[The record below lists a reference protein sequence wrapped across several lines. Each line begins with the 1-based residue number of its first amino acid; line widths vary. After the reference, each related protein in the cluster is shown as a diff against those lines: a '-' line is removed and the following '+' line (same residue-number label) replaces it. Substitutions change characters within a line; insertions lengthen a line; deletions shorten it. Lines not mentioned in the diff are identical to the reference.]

1 MSTERSALQVSPFSF
16 FLETVQSS
24 KHRPVQTPWPFP
36 CATSS
41 GSGGGGA
48 RWLWQ
53 CKVSLG
59 AIPTKPKSE
68 VKQTFFARQLQTL
81 VPLFAETYHFPP
93 FPLMA
98 EAASHIC
105 CTELLQFVAV
115 FVASST
121 SLRVY
126 SNVTCFSMQFW
137 AFFLIAFMSSRCF
150 SAEAFA

>member
-1 MSTERSALQVSPFSF
+1 M
-16 FLETVQSS
+16 LEAVQSS
-24 KHRPVQTPWPFP
+24 KHRPLQKPWAFT

-59 AIPTKPKSE
+59 TIPTKPKSE
-68 VKQTFFARQLQTL
+68 VTQTFFAKQLQKL
-81 VPLFAETYHFPP
+81 EPLFAETYHFPP

-121 SLRVY
+121 SRRVY
-126 SNVTCFSMQFW
+126 SNVTCFSMWFW
-137 AFFLIAFMSSRCF
+137 VLFLIACMSSRCF
-150 SAEAFA
+150 SAQAFA